1 MRALAELCVRRPVFA
16 TMLVLSLT
24 VVGIYSFLGL
34 GVDLMPNVDLPTVSI
49 TVTNPGASP
58 EQVETEITKTI
69 EGAVNTISGIDEL
82 RSSSVEGISQVI
94 ITFLLD
100 KNGDVAAQE
109 VRDRVALVA
118 ASLPETAEAPVIQK
132 FDPGAMPI
140 LQIAVSGNR
149 PLREL
154 TQIADEQIKQRLE
167 SVNGV
172 GQVQLVGGADRE
184 IQVRLDPDLM
194 RSFNIT
200 VTEVAAALRQQN
212 LELPAGRML
221 QGPQELTVRT
231 MGKITEVAA
240 FEALPVADRAGYVVR
255 VSDIGQVVDAQE
267 EVRSASFL
275 NGKSA
280 VTLVVQ
286 KQSGQNTVAVA
297 QQVKERLASLSATLP
312 PDVTTAINNDQSVFI
327 LAAISSLEEHLVLG
341 SILASIVV
349 FFFLA
354 NLRTTLIAAVAIPIS
369 IVSTFALI
377 NAMGYTLNQLTMLG
391 LTLMVGVVIDDAI
404 IVLENIY
411 RFIEEKGM
419 APFDAAIEGTREIGL
434 AVMATTL
441 SLMAVFVPVG
451 FMGGMVGRFM
461 SSFGLTAAFA
471 VGVSLLVSFTLTPML
486 SSRFIKVRPEDRG
499 SHHSKESRFFRPI
512 DRAYMAM
519 LRWSMAHRGM
529 VVVVCVLVIASIVPL
544 FEAIGKGFVPTDDR
558 SEFQVTVRAPE
569 GTGLAATTTILER
582 IASDLRAF
590 PEVRSTLTTVG
601 AGGGGGM
608 AAMMGGGGPGS
619 VNAGS
624 VYVTLQPMEARTASQ
639 EDLMVRARELLTR
652 YPGELRTAVQE
663 SGGPGGGGGMAGVM
677 YTISGPDLQRL
688 GAYSNTLLEQLEA
701 QPEAVDADT
710 SLVIGRPELRVEID
724 RQRAADLGVR
734 VQDIAQALNMLV
746 GGSRATTFDVGDDQ
760 YDVTIRATERFRTS
774 IDGLTRMTVASAR
787 GAVTL
792 GEVVRI
798 SPASGPSSIQRLN
811 RERQVTLSANVAPGS
826 SQQEL
831 IARVEQLVASLGLP
845 PDYSAAP
852 AGQSAELART
862 ATAFV
867 MAISLSFIFMY
878 IVLAAQF
885 ESFLHP
891 VTILLTLPLAVP
903 FGILALLIAGD
914 TVNIFSG
921 LGLLLLFGIVKKNA
935 ILQIDHTNGLRAKG
949 LPRLEAIMQAN
960 RDRLRPILMT
970 TLALVAGMI
979 PLVVSS
985 GVGSATNRSIG
996 VLVVGGQS
1004 LCLLLTLLAVPVFYS
1019 LFDDLQTLP
1028 LWARVG
1034 RRWDGL
1040 TTTLTRPFKSGS
1052 GRAPKAAPSARPRT
1066 LAEDPVE

>member
-1 MRALAELCVRRPVFA
+1 MRALAEVCVRRPVFA
-16 TMLVLSLT
+16 TMLIVSLT
-24 VVGIYSFLGL
+24 VVGLYSFMGL
-34 GVDLMPNVDLPTVSI
+34 GVDLLPNIDLPTVSVS
-49 TVTNPGASP
+49 VTNPGASP
-58 EQVETEITKTI
+58 EQIESEITKEI
-69 EGAVNTISGIDEL
+69 EGAVNTISGIDQL
-82 RSSSVEGISQVI
+82 RSTSVEGLSQVI

-118 ASLPETAEAPVIQK
+118 ATLPETADPPVIQK

-140 LQIAVSGNR
+140 LQVAVSGNL
-149 PLREL
+149 PLRDL
-154 TQIADEQIKQRLE
+154 TKIADEQIKERLE
-167 SVNGV
+167 SVSGV

-184 IQVRLDPDLM
+184 IQIRLDPDVM
-194 RSFNIT
+194 RSFNVT
-200 VTEVAAALRQQN
+200 LTEVAAALRQQN
-212 LELPAGRML
+212 FEMPAGRIP

-231 MGKITEVAA
+231 MGKITDPRDFAA
-240 FEALPVADRAGYVVR
+240 VPVAERGGYVVR
-255 VSDIGQVVDAQE
+255 LGDIAEVVDDQE
-267 EVRSASFL
+267 ELRSASFL

-286 KQSGQNTVAVA
+286 KQSGQNTVTVA
-297 QQVKERLASLSATLP
+297 DEVKARLAGLAASLP
-312 PDVTTAINNDQSVFI
+312 PGVSTAINNDQSVFI

-354 NLRTTLIAAVAIPIS
+354 NWRTTLIAAVAIPTS

-377 NAMGYTLNQLTMLG
+377 DAMGYTLNQLTMLG

-411 RFIEEKGM
+411 RYIEEKGM
-419 APFDAAIEGTREIGL
+419 KPFDAAIEGTREIGL

-486 SSRFIKVRPEDRG
+486 SSRFIKVRHDRRRGEEHG
-499 SHHSKESRFFRPI
+499 SKDSLFFRPI
-512 DRAYMAM
+512 DRSYMAM
-519 LRWSMAHRGM
+519 LRWSMAHRW
-529 VVVVCVLVIASIVPL
+529 VVVIVCVLVIGSIYPL
-544 FEAIGKGFVPTDDR
+544 FMAIGKSFTPTDDR
-558 SEFQVTVRAPE
+558 SEFQVTVRAAE
-569 GTGLAATTTILER
+569 GSGLAATTTILER
-582 IASDLRAF
+582 IAADFREF
-590 PEVRSTLTTVG
+590 PEVLDTLTTVG
-601 AGGGGGM
+601 ASAGNSF
-608 AAMMGGGGPGS
+608 AAMMGGGGAPS

-624 VYVTLQPMEARTASQ
+624 IFVTLRPMDQRSASQ
-639 EDLMVRARELLTR
+639 EEVMIRAREVLAR
-652 YPGELRTAVQE
+652 YPSELRTSIQE
-663 SGGPGGGGGMAGVM
+663 SGGGGGGMGVQ
-677 YTISGPDLQRL
+677 YTIAGPDLGRL
-688 GAYSNTLLEQLEA
+688 AQYSDTLVRQVRELPL
-701 QPEAVDADT
+701 AVDADT

-724 RQRAADLGVR
+724 RQRAADLGIR
-734 VQDIAQALNMLV
+734 VQDIAMALNMLV
-746 GGSRATTFDVGDDQ
+746 GGSKTTSYYVGDEQ
-760 YDVTIRATERFRTS
+760 YDVTIRANQRYRSSAE
-774 IDGLTRMTVASAR
+774 GLSRMTVASSR
-787 GAVTL
+787 GPVTL
-792 GEVVRI
+792 GELVRVE
-798 SPASGPSSIQRLN
+798 PASGPSSISRLN
-811 RERQVTLSANVAPGS
+811 RQRQVTLSANVAPGY

-831 IARVEQLVASLGLP
+831 IAKFEELVAGLGLP
-845 PDYSAAP
+845 ADYTAEP
-852 AGQSAELART
+852 AGQSAELAKT
-862 ATAFV
+862 ASAFIT
-867 MAISLSFIFMY
+867 AISLSFIFMY

-891 VTILLTLPLAVP
+891 ITILLTLPLAVP
-903 FGILALLIAGD
+903 FGILSLLIAGD
-914 TVNIFSG
+914 TINIFSG

-935 ILQIDHTNGLRAKG
+935 ILQIDHTNGLREKG

-979 PLVVSS
+979 PLVISS

-1019 LFDDLQTLP
+1019 LFDDLQSLTW
-1028 LWARVG
+1028 WAWLG
-1034 RRWDGL
+1034 RRWNA
-1040 TTTLTRPFKSGS
+1040 LTRFVSRPFVGARPAADQKS
-1052 GRAPKAAPSARPRT
+1052 RPAHPRT
-1066 LAEDPVE
+1066 LAGDPIE